1 MRRIAII
8 ASATLAVVLTS
19 KSPYWKVGPLDQNL
33 SRACALGQFNVADPT
48 RWEAYFGGP
57 EGTETLVIAKGTGA
71 NLVDPHRL
79 AKRKEDYFF
88 RNHGTTDCEVYVGG
102 RKR

>member
-1 MRRIAII
+1 MRRFAIL
-8 ASATLAVVLTS
+8 ATATLAVILTS

-33 SRACALGQFNVADPT
+33 SRACSLGRFNVVDPS
-48 RWEAYFGGP
+48 RWEAYFGGK
-57 EGTETLVIAKGTGA
+57 EGNETLVIAKGTGA
-71 NLVDPHRL
+71 NLIDPGHL

-88 RNHGTTDCEVYVGG
+88 RHHGTTRCEVYVGG